1 MKLFSKKNELV
12 VKNNEIQ
19 TIQVRDLKEYLVKD
33 FEQIKTSEQI
43 IENLKSQI
51 EELNK
56 IKIKYDATLITL
68 EEFDARVLREKEK
81 NIKLE
86 QQIKEKNEEI
96 AKLNEEKNNCL
107 IRERIANDKIDA
119 ITIKKLT
126 NNSKSVRDMFD
137 KLKEQKTIT
146 AKDDNGNEQ
155 SDVSV
160 TD

>member
-1 MKLFSKKNELV
+1 MKLFSKKNELAV
-12 VKNNEIQ
+12 RNSEIQ
-19 TIQVRDLKEYLVKD
+19 PIQVRDLKEYLVKD

-107 IRERIANDKIDA
+107 IRERIANDKIENTKDF
-119 ITIKKLT
+119 IISEFKDQIKQVINVQKGTL
-126 NNSKSVRDMFD
+126 SKKKIIDLID
-137 KLKEQKTIT
+137 GDI
-146 AKDDNGNEQ
+146 NE
-155 SDVSV
+155 
-160 TD
+160 

>member
-1 MKLFSKKNELV
+1 MRLFSKKNELV
-12 VKNNEIQ
+12 VKKNEIQ

-68 EEFDARVLREKEK
+68 EEFDARVLREKDK

-107 IRERIANDKIDA
+107 IRERIANDKIENTKDF
-119 ITIKKLT
+119 II
-126 NNSKSVRDMFD
+126 SKF
-137 KLKEQKTIT
+137 KEQLKQVISS
-146 AKDDNGNEQ
+146 AKGTLSKKKVIDLIDGDINE
-155 SDVSV
+155 
-160 TD
+160 

>member
-12 VKNNEIQ
+12 VRNSEIQ
-19 TIQVRDLKEYLVKD
+19 PIQVRDLKEYLVKD

-107 IRERIANDKIDA
+107 IRERIANDKIENTKDF
-119 ITIKKLT
+119 II
-126 NNSKSVRDMFD
+126 SEF
-137 KLKEQKTIT
+137 KEQIKQVINVQ
-146 AKDDNGNEQ
+146 KGKLSKKKVIDLIDGEI
-155 SDVSV
+155 DE
-160 TD
+160 

>member
-12 VKNNEIQ
+12 VRNSKIQ
-19 TIQVRDLKEYLVKD
+19 PIQVRDLKEYLVKD

-107 IRERIANDKIDA
+107 IRERIANDKIENTKDF
-119 ITIKKLT
+119 II
-126 NNSKSVRDMFD
+126 SKF
-137 KLKEQKTIT
+137 KEQIKQVINVQ
-146 AKDDNGNEQ
+146 KGMLSKKKVIDLIDGDINE
-155 SDVSV
+155 
-160 TD
+160 

>member
-12 VKNNEIQ
+12 VRNSEIQ
-19 TIQVRDLKEYLVKD
+19 PIQVRDLKEYLVKD

-86 QQIKEKNEEI
+86 QQIKGKNEEI

-107 IRERIANDKIDA
+107 IRERIANDKIENTKDF
-119 ITIKKLT
+119 IISEFKDQIKQVINVQKGTL
-126 NNSKSVRDMFD
+126 SKKKIIDLIDGVID
-137 KLKEQKTIT
+137 EQR
-146 AKDDNGNEQ
+146 
-155 SDVSV
+155 
-160 TD
+160 

>member
-12 VKNNEIQ
+12 VRNSEIQ
-19 TIQVRDLKEYLVKD
+19 PIQVRDLKEYLVKD

-107 IRERIANDKIDA
+107 IRERIANDKIENTEDF
-119 ITIKKLT
+119 II
-126 NNSKSVRDMFD
+126 SKF
-137 KLKEQKTIT
+137 KEQIKQVINVQKGTLSKKKII
-146 AKDDNGNEQ
+146 DLIDGVIDE
-155 SDVSV
+155 
-160 TD
+160 

>member
-12 VKNNEIQ
+12 VRNSEIQ
-19 TIQVRDLKEYLVKD
+19 PIQVRDLKEYLVKD

-107 IRERIANDKIDA
+107 IRERIANDKIENTKDF
-119 ITIKKLT
+119 II
-126 NNSKSVRDMFD
+126 SKF
-137 KLKEQKTIT
+137 KEQIKQVI
-146 AKDDNGNEQ
+146 NEQ
-155 SDVSV
+155 KGTLSKKKIIDLIDGVI
-160 TD
+160 DE

>member
-12 VKNNEIQ
+12 VRNSEIQ
-19 TIQVRDLKEYLVKD
+19 PIQVRDLKEYLVKD

-68 EEFDARVLREKEK
+68 EEFDARVLREKGK

-96 AKLNEEKNNCL
+96 AKLNEE
-107 IRERIANDKIDA
+107 
-119 ITIKKLT
+119 
-126 NNSKSVRDMFD
+126 
-137 KLKEQKTIT
+137 
-146 AKDDNGNEQ
+146 
-155 SDVSV
+155 
-160 TD
+160 

>member
-12 VKNNEIQ
+12 ARNSEIQ
-19 TIQVRDLKEYLVKD
+19 PIQVRDLKEYLVKD
-33 FEQIKTSEQI
+33 FEQIKASEQI

-107 IRERIANDKIDA
+107 IRERIANDKIENTKDF
-119 ITIKKLT
+119 II
-126 NNSKSVRDMFD
+126 SKF
-137 KLKEQKTIT
+137 KEQIKQVINVQ
-146 AKDDNGNEQ
+146 KGMLSKKKVIDLIDGDINE
-155 SDVSV
+155 
-160 TD
+160 

>member
-12 VKNNEIQ
+12 VRNSEIQ
-19 TIQVRDLKEYLVKD
+19 PIQVRDLKEYLVKD

-107 IRERIANDKIDA
+107 IRERIANDKIENTKDF
-119 ITIKKLT
+119 II
-126 NNSKSVRDMFD
+126 SEF
-137 KLKEQKTIT
+137 KEQIKQVINVQKGTLSKKKII
-146 AKDDNGNEQ
+146 DLIDGDINE
-155 SDVSV
+155 
-160 TD
+160 

>member
-12 VKNNEIQ
+12 VRNSEIQ
-19 TIQVRDLKEYLVKD
+19 PIQVRDLKEYLVKD

-68 EEFDARVLREKEK
+68 EEFDVRVLREKDK
-81 NIKLE
+81 NVRLE
-86 QQIKEKNEEI
+86 QQIKVKNEEI

-107 IRERIANDKIDA
+107 IRERIANDKIENTKDF
-119 ITIKKLT
+119 II
-126 NNSKSVRDMFD
+126 SEF
-137 KLKEQKTIT
+137 KEQIKQVINVQKGTLSKKKVI
-146 AKDDNGNEQ
+146 DLIDGEI
-155 SDVSV
+155 DE
-160 TD
+160 

>member
-1 MKLFSKKNELV
+1 MRLFSKKNELV
-12 VKNNEIQ
+12 VKKNEIQ

-68 EEFDARVLREKEK
+68 EEFDARVLREKDK

-107 IRERIANDKIDA
+107 IRERIANDKIENTKDF
-119 ITIKKLT
+119 II
-126 NNSKSVRDMFD
+126 SKF
-137 KLKEQKTIT
+137 KEQLKQVISS
-146 AKDDNGNEQ
+146 AKGTLSKKKVIDLIDGVIDE
-155 SDVSV
+155 
-160 TD
+160 

>member
-12 VKNNEIQ
+12 VRNSEIQ
-19 TIQVRDLKEYLVKD
+19 PIQVRDLKEYLVKD

-96 AKLNEEKNNCL
+96 AKLNEERNNCL
-107 IRERIANDKIDA
+107 IRERIANDKIENTKDF
-119 ITIKKLT
+119 II
-126 NNSKSVRDMFD
+126 SKF
-137 KLKEQKTIT
+137 KEQIKQVI
-146 AKDDNGNEQ
+146 NEQ
-155 SDVSV
+155 KGTLSKKKIIDLIDGVI
-160 TD
+160 DE

>member
-19 TIQVRDLKEYLVKD
+19 TIQVRDLKEYLVND

-68 EEFDARVLREKEK
+68 EEFDARVLREKGK

-107 IRERIANDKIDA
+107 IRERIANDKIENTKDF
-119 ITIKKLT
+119 II
-126 NNSKSVRDMFD
+126 SKF
-137 KLKEQKTIT
+137 KEQIKQVI
-146 AKDDNGNEQ
+146 NEQ
-155 SDVSV
+155 KGTLSKKKIIDLIDGVI
-160 TD
+160 DE

>member
-12 VKNNEIQ
+12 VRNSEIQ
-19 TIQVRDLKEYLVKD
+19 SIQVRDLKEYLVKD

-68 EEFDARVLREKEK
+68 EEFDARVLREKDK
-81 NIKLE
+81 NVKLE
-86 QQIKEKNEEI
+86 QQIKVKNEEI

-107 IRERIANDKIDA
+107 IRERIANDKIENTKDF
-119 ITIKKLT
+119 II
-126 NNSKSVRDMFD
+126 SEF
-137 KLKEQKTIT
+137 KEQIKQVINVQ
-146 AKDDNGNEQ
+146 KGILSKKKVIDLIDGDINE
-155 SDVSV
+155 
-160 TD
+160 

>member
-12 VKNNEIQ
+12 VRNSEIQ
-19 TIQVRDLKEYLVKD
+19 SIQVRDLKEYLVRD

-43 IENLKSQI
+43 IENLKFRI
-51 EELNK
+51 EELNE

-107 IRERIANDKIDA
+107 IRERIANDKIENTKDF
-119 ITIKKLT
+119 II
-126 NNSKSVRDMFD
+126 SEF
-137 KLKEQKTIT
+137 KEQIKQVINVQKGTLSKKKVI
-146 AKDDNGNEQ
+146 DLIDGEI
-155 SDVSV
+155 DE
-160 TD
+160 

>member
-43 IENLKSQI
+43 IENLKNQI

-107 IRERIANDKIDA
+107 IRERIANDKIENTKDF
-119 ITIKKLT
+119 II
-126 NNSKSVRDMFD
+126 SKF
-137 KLKEQKTIT
+137 KEQIKQVINVQKGTLSKKKII
-146 AKDDNGNEQ
+146 DLIDGVIDE
-155 SDVSV
+155 
-160 TD
+160 